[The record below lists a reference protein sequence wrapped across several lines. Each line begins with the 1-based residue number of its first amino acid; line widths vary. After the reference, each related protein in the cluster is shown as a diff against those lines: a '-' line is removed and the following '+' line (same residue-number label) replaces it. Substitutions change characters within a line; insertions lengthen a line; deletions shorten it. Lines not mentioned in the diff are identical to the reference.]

1 MCYAILCC
9 PVTPSLD
16 CQPRHND
23 MLYHPFIMSGAHES
37 TWCWHQSS
45 WYFASVTFLMNLAN
59 LANGIVLYLRL
70 PIISQ
75 NCTYWTKS
83 IYFKALLNSQFPD
96 AAMVCIN

>member
-1 MCYAILCC
+1 
-9 PVTPSLD
+9 
-16 CQPRHND
+16 
-23 MLYHPFIMSGAHES
+23 
-37 TWCWHQSS
+37 
-45 WYFASVTFLMNLAN
+45 MNLPDAGAN
-59 LANGIVLYLRL
+59 PAGTLPVLTSNLADLANGIVLYLRL